1 MTRPRRVFAC
11 SSVAIDYFD
20 FLGKSLAASADE
32 VVAVTAVS
40 EGGYRRAARG
50 SRLARLVLRLRMYL
64 VYPAMLAGAALR
76 ARQGDTF
83 VVTSNTFFAPAWVA
97 LLARWRG
104 IRVVHVL
111 YDLYP
116 DAIEVAGRIT
126 TGGVAAGLVGW
137 VTRLN
142 QRWTAGT
149 VYLGDFLRD
158 YAERRW
164 GHTKQPV
171 VIPIATDVRLYGGE
185 PPRPPRLPPLRLH
198 YGGQLGLMHDA
209 DSLLAGLRALAA
221 GGALGTSVHFD
232 ALISGGR
239 AGEFEAALRN
249 TPGVHV
255 AGTLP
260 SDSWRRHAEG
270 QHVGVVTLSPGG
282 ATVCLPS
289 KTYAMMAAGLAIVAV
304 CPRWSDLARLV
315 EETGAGWVVNNA
327 ASPAPLQQPA
337 YIVACRATR
346 PAEEVGADFCDRIRH
361 LAASPAEVQAC
372 RENAW
377 RAVRDRFSPDIISR
391 QWSAYLAGL
400 AAGGGQA

>member
-1 MTRPRRVFAC
+1 MAHRRRIFAC

-20 FLGKSLAASADE
+20 FLTKSLAASADE

-50 SRLARLVLRLRMYL
+50 SRLVRLVLRLRMYV
-64 VYPAMLAGAALR
+64 VYPLLLAGAALR
-76 ARQGDTF
+76 ARRGDTF

-97 LLARWRG
+97 LLVRWRG

-126 TGGVAAGLVGW
+126 TGGMAARIIGW

-142 QRWTAGT
+142 QRWAAGT

-164 GHTKQPV
+164 GQTRKPV

-185 PPRPPRLPPLRLH
+185 PPQPPPLPPLRLH

-221 GGALGTSVHFD
+221 SGALGTSVTFD

-239 AGEFEAALRN
+239 AAEFEAALRN
-249 TPGVHV
+249 TPGVYI

-304 CPRWSDLARLV
+304 CPWWSDLARLV

-327 ASPAPLQQPA
+327 ASPPPLQQPA
-337 YIVACRATR
+337 YVGACRATR
-346 PAEEVGADFCDRIRH
+346 PLGEVAAEFCDRIRR
-361 LAASPAEVQAC
+361 LAESPAEVQAC

-377 RAVRDRFSPDIISR
+377 RAVRERFSPELISR
-391 QWSAYLAGL
+391 EWSAYLATL
-400 AAGGGQA
+400 AEGDRQA